1 MNVERVERVTIDAAA
16 PSATP
21 KNTVLRRNQTP
32 PAPFDNL
39 SIFKR
44 GPSWTIRTKRP
55 SSATWSR

>member
-16 PSATP
+16 LSATR
-21 KNTVLRRNQTP
+21 KNAVLRRNQTP
-32 PAPFDNL
+32 PASFGNL